1 MTTTIR
7 KATRRSVV
15 AGVAAGLCLMIGGL
29 ALAGAALAQEV
40 DLARAKSE
48 GKVVWYTSTPI
59 EQANKLARL
68 FEEQTGIKV
77 ELFRSGGSA
86 ILRRFNQEASAGRI
100 AADVLT
106 TSDPAASNVM
116 AEQGLFVAFKP
127 KDFDKI
133 PAEAKDPNGNWIG
146 QRLNLITIYMRGDK
160 VAAGDRPSKWTDLTD
175 AKYDGKLVMTDP
187 SFTSLQLS
195 VVGTLSQKL
204 GWDYYK
210 KLADND
216 VMVVQGNQQVSD
228 NLKRG
233 ERLIAVGALDSY
245 AAEDRKDGHEIV
257 TVYPAD
263 GTFVIPSPTAVVKGS
278 PNPNAAKAFA
288 EFMISPAAQK
298 VFPADGGYSA
308 RTDIDPPAGSPKV
321 SELTILPVDYAALE
335 KNAAKIKDQFNDLF
349 R

>member
-1 MTTTIR
+1 M
-7 KATRRSVV
+7 
-15 AGVAAGLCLMIGGL
+15 
-29 ALAGAALAQEV
+29 
-40 DLARAKSE
+40 ARAKEE
-48 GKVVWYTSTPI
+48 GTVVWYTSTPI

-68 FEEQTGIKV
+68 FEEETGIKV

-86 ILRRFNQEASAGRI
+86 ILRRFHQEQSAGRV

-116 AEQGLFVAFKP
+116 AEKGMFVPFKP
-127 KDFDKI
+127 ADFDKI
-133 PAEAKDPNGNWIG
+133 PEQAKDPDGNWIG

-160 VAAGDRPSKWTDLTD
+160 VAEAERPQKWTDLTD
-175 AKYDGKLVMTDP
+175 SKYAGQLVMTDP

-216 VMVVQGNQQVSD
+216 IMIVQGNQQVSD

-245 AAEDRKDGHEIV
+245 AAADRNSGHDIV
-257 TVYPAD
+257 TVYPKD

-278 PNPNAAKAFA
+278 PHPNAAKAFA
-288 EFMISPAAQK
+288 AFMISPKAQQ

-308 RTDIDPPAGSPKV
+308 RTDIAPPEGGPKV
-321 SELTILPVDYAALE
+321 TELTIIPVDYAGLE
-335 KNAAKIKDQFNDLF
+335 KQASKIKDSFNDIF

>member
-1 MTTTIR
+1 MH
-7 KATRRSVV
+7 KATRRLSLATLGLLVG
-15 AGVAAGLCLMIGGL
+15 GVGLSTLGL
-29 ALAGAALAQEV
+29 SATASAETADMAK
-40 DLARAKSE
+40 AKSE

-68 FEEQTGIKV
+68 FESETGIKV

-86 ILRRFNQEASAGRI
+86 ILRRFNQEQSAGQI

-116 AEQGLFVAFKP
+116 TEQGLFVPFKP
-127 KDFDKI
+127 TDFDKI
-133 PAEAKDPNGNWIG
+133 PAEAKDANGAWIG

-160 VAAGDRPSKWTDLTD
+160 VAAADRPQKWTDLTSD
-175 AKYDGKLVMTDP
+175 KYKGKLVMTDP

-204 GWDYYK
+204 GWEYYQ

-228 NLKRG
+228 YLKRG

-245 AAEDRKDGHEIV
+245 AAEDRKSGHEIV

-288 EFMISPAAQK
+288 AFMISPSAQK

-308 RTDIDPPAGSPKV
+308 RSDIDPPEGSPKV
-321 SELTILPVDYAALE
+321 SSLTILPVDYAALE
-335 KNAAKIKDQFNDLF
+335 KNGGKIKEEFNDIF

>member
-1 MTTTIR
+1 MTTKTR
-7 KATRRSVV
+7 ETTRRGVV
-15 AGVAAGLCLMIGGL
+15 AGIVAGLGLTIGGFG
-29 ALAGAALAQEV
+29 LAGTATAQEV
-40 DLARAKSE
+40 DLAKAKGE

-86 ILRRFNQEASAGRI
+86 ILRRFNQEVSAGRV

-127 KDFDKI
+127 KDFDKV
-133 PAEAKDPNGNWIG
+133 PDEAKDPNGNWIG

-160 VAAGDRPSKWTDLTD
+160 VAEGDRPAKWTDLTD

-195 VVGTLSQKL
+195 VVGTLSEKL
-204 GWDYYK
+204 GWDYYE

-245 AAEDRKDGHEIV
+245 AAEDRKDGHDIV

-278 PNPNAAKAFA
+278 PNPNAALAFA
-288 EFMISPAAQK
+288 EFMISPEAQK
-298 VFPADGGYSA
+298 IFPADGGYSA
-308 RTDIDPPAGSPKV
+308 RSDIDPPAGSPKV

-335 KNAAKIKDQFNDLF
+335 KNASKIKDQFNDLF

>member
-1 MTTTIR
+1 MAR
-7 KATRRSVV
+7 HLATLGL
-15 AGVAAGLCLMIGGL
+15 AAAAGLVLGGL
-29 ALAGAALAQEV
+29 GAAPAFAEDVDMAKAKQE
-40 DLARAKSE
+40 
-48 GKVVWYTSTPI
+48 GTVVWYTSTPI

-68 FEEQTGIKV
+68 FEDQTGIKV

-86 ILRRFNQEASAGRI
+86 ILRRFYQELSAGRVG
-100 AADVLT
+100 ADVLT

-116 AEQGLFVAFKP
+116 AEKGTFVPFKP
-127 KDFDKI
+127 VGFDKI
-133 PAEAKDPNGNWIG
+133 PDAAKDPDGNWIG

-160 VAAGDRPSKWTDLTD
+160 VAEADRPQKWTDLTD
-175 AKYDGKLVMTDP
+175 PKYKGQMVMTDP

-204 GWDYYK
+204 GWDFYQ

-216 VMVVQGNQQVSD
+216 IMIVQGNQQVSD

-245 AAEDRKDGHEIV
+245 AAQDRLSGHEIV
-257 TVYPAD
+257 TVYPKD

-278 PNPNAAKAFA
+278 DHPNAAKAFA
-288 EFMISPAAQK
+288 AFMISPDAQK
-298 VFPADGGYSA
+298 IFPADGGYSA
-308 RTDIDPPAGSPKV
+308 RIDVDPPEGGPKV
-321 SELTILPVDYAALE
+321 SDLTIIPVDYAALE
-335 KNAAKIKDQFNDLF
+335 KQASKIKDQFNDIF